1 MYKDDVPY
9 VVVSEDGKIVTDES
23 KGFDEITIQ
32 KLRDFLHP
40 QEKPLPVPEK
50 PQMEQWQK
58 YYENDKLFFQD
69 NSPAFIS
76 HYDAFG
82 RIGYEW
88 AVGRRGKAMIGV
100 GGGRSHDRFY
110 SNDRVDFTESSPE
123 QTAMDLAQAIGR
135 F

>member
-1 MYKDDVPY
+1 M
-9 VVVSEDGKIVTDES
+9 VTRLMGWVGQSYMAAQADAQIYLTNNNIPS
-23 KGFDEITIQ
+23 G
-32 KLRDFLHP
+32 LRL
-40 QEKPLPVPEK
+40 EAVYSR
-50 PQMEQWQK
+50 QK

-100 GGGRSHDRFY
+100 GGAAAMTDSIPTTGWISRS
-110 SNDRVDFTESSPE
+110 
-123 QTAMDLAQAIGR
+123 QALSRRRWI
-135 F
+135 